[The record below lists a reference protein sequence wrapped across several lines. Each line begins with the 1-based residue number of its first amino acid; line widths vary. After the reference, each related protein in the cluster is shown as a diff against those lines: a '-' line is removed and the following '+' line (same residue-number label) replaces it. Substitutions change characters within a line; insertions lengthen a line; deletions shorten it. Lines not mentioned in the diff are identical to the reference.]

1 MPVSRENYWCSRIT
15 KFFYVFVKSEYNFV
29 SIRNRERAAWA
40 EIVLDINNYQV
51 RLFVNL
57 NLQRLPQM
65 RPLRDEIKPT
75 SHANS

>member
-15 KFFYVFVKSEYNFV
+15 KFFYVFVKSGYNFV